1 MDIAL
6 IICKWLQYLSAMLL
20 LGSPL
25 FRGLL
30 GAAAVP
36 IDRDLTLW
44 LKGSAVLAMVSSV
57 CWLMLVAGG
66 MGNGWVD
73 AINPST
79 LWLVL
84 RATVFGHVWTLH
96 LILGTLLLVGIFLPG
111 TRFRSVMVGLAA
123 LYLASLA
130 LTGHAVMES
139 GAAGFMRALAQV
151 LHLLGGGAWIGA
163 LLPLL
168 LCLRRAEVVTVSP
181 LAIHATRS
189 FSRLGY
195 PAVALVVLSGLWNS
209 LPFFAAPQL
218 LVGTL
223 YGQVLLVKVGLV
235 ALMLACALLNRFR
248 FASRLEEGSLI
259 GLRTSVL
266 IETGTG
272 MLVLVAAG
280 YLGHLPPPF

>member
-1 MDIAL
+1 MEIAL

-30 GAAAVP
+30 GAAAAT

-44 LKGSAVLAMVSSV
+44 LKGSAALAMVSSV

-96 LILGTLLLVGIFLPG
+96 LFLGTLLLVVVFLAG
-111 TRFRSVMVGLAA
+111 TRLRPVVIGLAT
-123 LYLASLA
+123 LHVASLA

-139 GAAGFMRALAQV
+139 GVAGFMRALAQV

-168 LCLRRAEVVTVSP
+168 LCLRRAEEATVSL
-181 LAIHATRS
+181 LATHATRS

-195 PAVALVVLSGLWNS
+195 PAVALVILSGFWNS
-209 LPFFAAPQL
+209 LPFFATPQL
-218 LVGTL
+218 LVSTL
-223 YGQVLLVKVGLV
+223 YGQVLLAKVSLV
-235 ALMLACALLNRFR
+235 ALMLACAMINRFW
-248 FASRLEEGSLI
+248 FARRLEQGSLT
-259 GLRTSVL
+259 GLRASVL
-266 IETGTG
+266 VETGCG
-272 MLVLVAAG
+272 VLVLAVAG
-280 YLGHLPPPF
+280 YLGHLPPPV

>member
-1 MDIAL
+1 MEIAL

-30 GAAAVP
+30 GAAAAP
-36 IDRDLTLW
+36 IDRGLSVW

-66 MGNGWVD
+66 MGSGWGD

-84 RATVFGHVWTLH
+84 RMTVFGHVWALH
-96 LILGTLLLVGIFLPG
+96 LVLGTLLLAAVFLAG
-111 TRFRSVMVGLAA
+111 TSFRFVVIGLAA
-123 LYLASLA
+123 FHLASLA
-130 LTGHAVMES
+130 LTGHAMMES
-139 GAAGFMRALAQV
+139 GAAGFMRAFAQV
-151 LHLLGGGAWIGA
+151 LHLSGGSAWIGA

-168 LCLRRAEVVTVSP
+168 LCLRRAGEATASR

-195 PAVALVVLSGLWNS
+195 PAVALVVLSGFWNS
-209 LPFFAAPQL
+209 LPFFTAPQL
-218 LVGTL
+218 LVSSL
-223 YGQVLLVKVGLV
+223 YGRVLLAKVGLV
-235 ALMLACALLNRFR
+235 AVMLACAMLNRFW
-248 FASRLEEGSLI
+248 FARRLEQGNLT
-259 GLRTSVL
+259 GLRASVL
-266 IETGTG
+266 VETGTG
-272 MLVLVAAG
+272 MLVLAVAG